1 MKRLLLIAFTSL
13 SIHVIAQPNSYP
25 TTGDITIYN
34 YSPSLILQRNTADGG
49 FTEGIQTRLQDGTDN
64 WYFGALLTGQWIV
77 SKGNHSNPKMTVL
90 ENGNVGIGTTNP
102 SEKLTIGGNHEDTK
116 LRLYSTGNG
125 SDEPSNLSLWAS
137 EPHWT
142 YSGTGIGYN
151 VNGSPYYGRV
161 DNTRGS
167 SYVRF
172 LPGETKFEFQNTSGN
187 YIKAITIKDNGN
199 IGIGTEDPGVKL
211 DVNGT
216 ASLGKTYHNVLK
228 VGALESAPA
237 YFYIDTKIPFNDNP
251 APQLHITGYN
261 YGNANKAIKLTIGWY
276 VYNNKF
282 FWSQYKS
289 DLGYYNPTSIKLG
302 TYDDA
307 GTIRV
312 RIEIANDGSYWSSY
326 FISAT
331 DINGSS
337 SNYAGW
343 SSTLGTMPATTGN
356 ITSVTEYAGII
367 YSNAGNMLIG
377 KNTQDNKTYKLDVV
391 GKIRADE
398 VVVNTT
404 GADFVFEKDYKL
416 PTIEH
421 VANYVQE
428 NKHLP
433 DIPSANEMV
442 KNGVSMGDMQV
453 KLLQKVEEL
462 TLYAIQ
468 QNDSKKEL
476 EKKYNA
482 LLEKVETLTKQIEKK

>member
-1 MKRLLLIAFTSL
+1 MKRLLLVALTSL
-13 SIHVIAQPNSYP
+13 SIHAIAQTN
-25 TTGDITIYN
+25 TF
-34 YSPSLILQRNTADGG
+34 PSSG
-49 FTEGIQTRLQDGTDN
+49 
-64 WYFGALLTGQWIV
+64 Y
-77 SKGNHSNPKMTVL
+77 
-90 ENGNVGIGTTNP
+90 VGIGTTNP
-102 SEKLTIGGNHEDTK
+102 SEKLTIVGSHGDTK

-125 SDEPSNLSLWAS
+125 SDEPANLSLWAS
-137 EPHWT
+137 EPGWT
-142 YSGTGIGYN
+142 YYGTGIGYN
-151 VNGSPYYGRV
+151 VNGSPYYGRI

-172 LPGETKFEFQNTSGN
+172 LPNETKFEFQNISGN

-199 IGIGTEDPGVKL
+199 IGIGTEDPRVKL

-216 ASLGKTYHNVLK
+216 TSLGKTYHNVLK
-228 VGALESAPA
+228 VGSLESSPA
-237 YFYIDTKIPFNDNP
+237 YFYIDTKIPFNDSP

-261 YGNANKAIKLTIGWY
+261 YSNANKAIKLTISWY

-282 FWSQYKS
+282 YWSQYKS

-312 RIEIANDGSYWSSY
+312 RIEIANDGTYWSSY

-337 SNYAGW
+337 SNYAEW

-356 ITSVTEYAGII
+356 ITSVIEYTGII
-367 YSNAGNMLIG
+367 YSNAGNILIG
-377 KNTQDNKTYKLDVV
+377 KNTQDNKTYKLDVA

-416 PTIEH
+416 LPIEH

-442 KNGVSMGDMQV
+442 KNGVNMGDMQV
-453 KLLQKVEEL
+453 KLLQKVEEQ
-462 TLYAIQ
+462 TLYIIGLNNELQ
-468 QNDSKKEL
+468 DLKKQLKEL
-476 EKKYNA
+476 QNKK
-482 LLEKVETLTKQIEKK
+482 